1 MTIKSIWKAFK
12 SVPQR
17 KVWLAFGASLL
28 IASVFGFTFA
38 VWWSFTSTEVS
49 SAELDITRTR
59 AEKLKTEGEDLSRS
73 INLIRNRMESEKDG
87 LEDPRR
93 RPSVETAA
101 EARAELAE
109 DEDKLTHLEMNAE
122 YVNDELRRSIQDTER
137 NSFRRYEVQEKA
149 RSAEILALIMVLPA
163 LGLLLFGYLRPFS
176 DSGSVQAVNIK
187 NVYNETST
195 DDDKLVRDAV
205 VQDFRPDATLA
216 LEPSAVTGLHGPP
229 VDSLFANVHAR
240 LTTEVQNL
248 GRRGNINLIVGVLIT
263 VTATGLL
270 VYMVTR
276 PHDDFKTAAAV
287 LSYYIPRVTTIAL
300 IETFAYFFLGL
311 YKKDL
316 AEIKYYQNERTT
328 ITALEIAWRASL
340 WPDIGPTTGTVIE
353 QIVKTDRNSSSG
365 GTKGDAD
372 DSDENILAI
381 VKTLAKI
388 ATDSVKAKD

>member
-1 MTIKSIWKAFK
+1 MPNMLITNFVVQSKIRRGTVSADTKFK
-12 SVPQR
+12 R
-17 KVWLAFGASLL
+17 RRGALRFSPSL
-28 IASVFGFTFA
+28 
-38 VWWSFTSTEVS
+38 WSF
-49 SAELDITRTR
+49 
-59 AEKLKTEGEDLSRS
+59 
-73 INLIRNRMESEKDG
+73 
-87 LEDPRR
+87 
-93 RPSVETAA
+93 
-101 EARAELAE
+101 
-109 DEDKLTHLEMNAE
+109 
-122 YVNDELRRSIQDTER
+122 
-137 NSFRRYEVQEKA
+137 
-149 RSAEILALIMVLPA
+149 
-163 LGLLLFGYLRPFS
+163 LLLACYFLVIFCPFS
-176 DSGSVQAVNIK
+176 EFPSSVQAVHIK
-187 NVYNETST
+187 SVYNETST

-216 LEPSAVTGLHGPP
+216 LEPSAVTRLHGPP

-240 LTTEVQNL
+240 LNTEVQNQ